1 MLKEFLRKGINF
13 QRVQE
18 TLNAGTELV
27 EQAHAEG
34 IHSAPDVEQQ
44 MKKKVQDIIS
54 EYKEIHK
61 ASSLWAVKQTKL
73 MQELRQGMVVEHSQS
88 DEAETAHHLSF

>member
-44 MKKKVQDIIS
+44 MKKRFRILFLSTKKFIKHLH
-54 EYKEIHK
+54 YGR
-61 ASSLWAVKQTKL
+61 SSKQ
-73 MQELRQGMVVEHSQS
+73 S
-88 DEAETAHHLSF
+88 